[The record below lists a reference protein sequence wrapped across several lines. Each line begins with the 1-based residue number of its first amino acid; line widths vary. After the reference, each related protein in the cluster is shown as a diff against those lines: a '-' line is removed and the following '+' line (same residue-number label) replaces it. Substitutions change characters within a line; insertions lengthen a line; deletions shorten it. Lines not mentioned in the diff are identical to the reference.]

1 MKILDIYLLKFLR
14 SLKSTRNL
22 PIKRMSRIVT
32 FQRLFQMRKFILL
45 VVSLIFAV
53 GNPNIFAKT
62 DLKEW
67 LIDSDKIDTAFLGN

>member
-1 MKILDIYLLKFLR
+1 
-14 SLKSTRNL
+14 
-22 PIKRMSRIVT
+22 MSRIVT
-32 FQRLFQMRKFILL
+32 FQRLFQMCKFILL